1 MSRPTPLLRG
11 TLLLSDFFQRRVT
24 LVINFALDSRRHFPT
39 APAVVPTELE
49 VYMSSPQGAF
59 RRSLLPRSIVLTSAI
74 VVSAGVI
81 PAVPAAAQTTPVL
94 SQLGNGTP
102 SLNMPSLPGIGDLF
116 NREKDQ
122 SGRELTVS
130 PAADLSDGSTVT
142 ITGKGYPANANIYL
156 AQTIERPKSGYPST
170 YGEAAKVTVGADGTF
185 TQDLKVATSFGDVDC
200 TTTQCYVASF
210 TAFPNLS
217 DRSNDQWVPITFKAG
232 ATPHAGTGSSAQGS
246 APSAPSAAGAADGA
260 GQGSG
265 SQSQSGAS
273 VSLSKT
279 TDLNPSGDTIRVEG
293 KGFKT
298 SGQGIYVG
306 IAQNDQMDVT
316 NADSFGPDTQ
326 FVSPSRGNLK
336 SDGSFSVDLPV
347 SAKFGSADCMKNA
360 CSVYTIAAHGSSDRS
375 QDTATA
381 VSFAG
386 GVAKQDAT
394 LPSGG
399 AGQSASGSTSGA
411 SSPSGSESSTG
422 TPSVSLSTTELNPTG
437 STAITVTGSGF
448 KTTGNGIYVAVTEKD
463 KFSTTNAD
471 AFSAAAFVRT
481 SEMSSDG
488 SFSTTLN
495 VEAVTDAA
503 NCIENS
509 CALYTFAAH
518 GSSDRSQDT
527 ATDLVVGGTAKE
539 REEAQKAGA
548 SKAKGDSKASGK
560 ASATS
565 KGHGANASGA
575 EGAAD
580 MQTEQVSSSSPLQT
594 IATVGIGAV
603 LGALIFGAGILVGRR
618 NNKSVD

>member
-1 MSRPTPLLRG
+1 
-11 TLLLSDFFQRRVT
+11 
-24 LVINFALDSRRHFPT
+24 
-39 APAVVPTELE
+39 
-49 VYMSSPQGAF
+49 MSSSQGAF

-94 SQLGNGTP
+94 SQLGNGSP

-116 NREKDQ
+116 NRDKDQ

-232 ATPHAGTGSSAQGS
+232 ATPHASTGSSAQD
-246 APSAPSAAGAADGA
+246 SAPSAAGAAGGA

-386 GVAKQDAT
+386 GVAKQDAA

-399 AGQSASGSTSGA
+399 AGQSASGSTSSA
-411 SSPSGSESSTG
+411 SSSSSSFGSTSTSGSSGSESSTG

-437 STAITVTGSGF
+437 STEITVTGSGF

-488 SFSTTLN
+488 SFATTLN

-527 ATDLVVGGTAKE
+527 VTDLVVGGTAKE
-539 REEAQKAGA
+539 REEAKKAGA
-548 SKAKGDSKASGK
+548 AKAKGDSKASGK

-565 KGHGANASGA
+565 KGHSANTSGA

-594 IATVGIGAV
+594 IATAGIGAV
-603 LGALIFGAGILVGRR
+603 LGAAIFGAGILVGRR

>member
-1 MSRPTPLLRG
+1 
-11 TLLLSDFFQRRVT
+11 
-24 LVINFALDSRRHFPT
+24 
-39 APAVVPTELE
+39 
-49 VYMSSPQGAF
+49 MSSPQGAF
-59 RRSLLPRSIVLTSAI
+59 RRSLLPRSLVLTSAI
-74 VVSAGVI
+74 VVSTGFL
-81 PAVPAAAQTTPVL
+81 PAVPATAQSLPAVG
-94 SQLGNGTP
+94 QLNGSP
-102 SLNMPSLPGIGDLF
+102 SLNLPSLPGIGDLLSG
-116 NREKDQ
+116 NKDQ

-130 PAADLSDGSTVT
+130 PAADLSDGTTVT
-142 ITGKGYPANANIYL
+142 IAGKGYPANASIYL
-156 AQTIERPKSGYPST
+156 AQTIEKPKSGYPST

-185 TQDLKVATSFGDVDC
+185 KQEMPVSTSFGDVDC
-200 TTTQCYVASF
+200 TTTQCYIASF

-232 ATPHAGTGSSAQGS
+232 SAPHTGTGSSAQRSNQNSAQGAGS
-246 APSAPSAAGAADGA
+246 A
-260 GQGSG
+260 QGTGSQS

-326 FVSPSRGNLK
+326 YVSPSRGNLK
-336 SDGSFSVDLPV
+336 SDGSFSIDLPV
-347 SAKFGSADCMKNA
+347 SAKFGTADCMKNA
-360 CSVYTIAAHGSSDRS
+360 CSIYTIAAHGSSDRS

-386 GVAKQDAT
+386 GVAKQDAA

-399 AGQSASGSTSGA
+399 GAAPTASTSSTAGSTSSAG
-411 SSPSGSESSTG
+411 SSSSETSTG
-422 TPSVSLSTTELNPTG
+422 TPRVSLSTTELNPTG

-463 KFSTTNAD
+463 KYSTTNAD
-471 AFSAAAFVRT
+471 AFSAAAFVRP

-503 NCIENS
+503 NCIQNA

-527 ATDLVVGGTAKE
+527 ATDLIVGGTAKE
-539 REEAQKAGA
+539 REDAQKAGA
-548 SKAKGDSKASGK
+548 AKAKSDSKASGK
-560 ASATS
+560 ASAS
-565 KGHGANASGA
+565 SNGHVAGLSS
-575 EGAAD
+575 ERSAAD
-580 MQTEQVSSSSPLQT
+580 LQTEQVSASSPLQT
-594 IATVGIGAV
+594 VATAGIGAI

-618 NNKSVD
+618 NKKSAD

>member
-1 MSRPTPLLRG
+1 M
-11 TLLLSDFFQRRVT
+11 
-24 LVINFALDSRRHFPT
+24 
-39 APAVVPTELE
+39 
-49 VYMSSPQGAF
+49 
-59 RRSLLPRSIVLTSAI
+59 
-74 VVSAGVI
+74 
-81 PAVPAAAQTTPVL
+81 PVL
-94 SQLGNGTP
+94 GQLNGSP
-102 SLNMPSLPGIGDLF
+102 SLNMQSLPGIGDLF
-116 NREKDQ
+116 NRDKDQ

-130 PAADLSDGSTVT
+130 PAADLSDGTTVT
-142 ITGKGYPANANIYL
+142 ITGKGYPANADIYL

-170 YGEAAKVTVGADGTF
+170 YGEAAKVAVGADGTF
-185 TQDLKVATSFGDVDC
+185 KQDLKVSTSFGDVDC

-232 ATPHAGTGSSAQGS
+232 SAPHASTGSANQGS
-246 APSAPSAAGAADGA
+246 SQGSGASQGA
-260 GQGSG
+260 GSG

-326 FVSPSRGNLK
+326 FVSTSRGNLK
-336 SDGSFSVDLPV
+336 SDGSFSIDLPV
-347 SAKFGSADCMKNA
+347 SAQFGSADCMKNA

-399 AGQSASGSTSGA
+399 GAAQSASGSMGSTGSMGSSSSMSSASG
-411 SSPSGSESSTG
+411 SSSSTGSESSTG

-448 KTTGNGIYVAVTEKD
+448 KTTGNGIYVAVTEKN

-539 REEAQKAGA
+539 REEAKKAGA
-548 SKAKGDSKASGK
+548 AKAKGDSKASGK

-565 KGHGANASGA
+565 KGHGTNAGN
-575 EGAAD
+575 EQNAAD
-580 MQTEQVSSSSPLQT
+580 MQTEQVSASSPLQT
-594 IATVGIGAV
+594 VATAGIGAV

-618 NNKSVD
+618 NHKSVD